1 MSKIKWRNNQLCH
14 KMSKSHTA
22 RLWKEVYK
30 KNLTRRGSVI
40 MRSILRLHMIVTK
53 IPKMLIN
60 YVLNNLCYLHN
71 WPLYVWTS
79 LYQVHF
85 LINLIHSRY
94 VWNLRNRVN
103 SPLHCTV
110 IHRSGRATCPHKIWD
125 FFDEPLDLPETA
137 VTEGTPARLT
147 DPDWYV
153 NWPHIAW
160 SKS

>member
-1 MSKIKWRNNQLCH
+1 MCHVKMQTQNVKI
-14 KMSKSHTA
+14 SHSWTMKGG
-22 RLWKEVYK
+22 LQK

-60 YVLNNLCYLHN
+60 YVLSNLCYLHN

-79 LYQVHF
+79 LYQVHV

-110 IHRSGRATCPHKIWD
+110 IHRSGRAKCPHKIWD
-125 FFDEPLDLPETA
+125 FLDQLLEFPET
-137 VTEGTPARLT
+137 
-147 DPDWYV
+147 DPRCYWRDP
-153 NWPHIAW
+153 NGID
-160 SKS
+160 